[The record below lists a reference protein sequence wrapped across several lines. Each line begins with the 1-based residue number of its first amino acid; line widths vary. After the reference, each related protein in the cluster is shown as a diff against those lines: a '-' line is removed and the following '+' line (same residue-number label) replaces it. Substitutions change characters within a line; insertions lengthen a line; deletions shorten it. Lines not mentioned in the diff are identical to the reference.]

1 MTHQLAVTASNRLY
15 VLPARQGRSGA
26 HRWPFLFL
34 LAGVLLLT
42 GCQSAYYAAWE
53 KLGYEKRNILASRV
67 ENARDAQTEAREE
80 VVSALESFSQAVNYK
95 GGELEKQYHR
105 FKSQLED
112 SEAAAENV
120 RERIDKVESTAGA
133 LFEEWKD
140 ELDKYGNKSLRDRSA
155 QQLEETRDRYQR
167 MISAMKRARDRLAP
181 ALSPLR
187 DQVLFLK
194 HNLNASALA
203 SLKDEVKI
211 VDAQVDRLI
220 DDINEA
226 VAEAN
231 SFIEQI
237 K

>member
-1 MTHQLAVTASNRLY
+1 MTHQPALNPSNRPQMLRARVPFWPLS
-15 VLPARQGRSGA
+15 VLLVSA
-26 HRWPFLFL
+26 LFL
-34 LAGVLLLT
+34 G

-95 GGELEKQYHR
+95 GGELEKQYRR
-105 FKSQLED
+105 FKSQLEN

-120 RERIDKVESTAGA
+120 RSRIDKVESTATA

-140 ELDKYGNKSLRDRSA
+140 ELDKYGNKSLRDRSR
-155 QQLEETRDRYQR
+155 QQLDETRDRYQR

-203 SLKDEVKI
+203 SLKDEVRI

-220 DDINEA
+220 DEINDA